1 MAIHP
6 ALVNLKTADEVAAD
20 RVGKPL
26 MKPLPHQITKQA
38 EQKAATLKDD
48 AFRALI
54 WQLDGSRSR
63 ATGKLLMR
71 SGTMS
76 WDQLGE
82 VDHSIPRSLAPDRL
96 WDPSNALLLSKS
108 ENRLRKV
115 PCPRAPEFRMF
126 DYSGP
131 DNRRLPQR
139 FIWRD
144 VDGHI
149 TKEREG

>member
-1 MAIHP
+1 MGLADLTFLTDRPAMAVP
-6 ALVNLKTADEVAAD
+6 
-20 RVGKPL
+20 
-26 MKPLPHQITKQA
+26 KPLPHQLTKQA
-38 EQKAATLKDD
+38 EQRAAVLKDD

-71 SGTMS
+71 SGTMA
-76 WDQLGE
+76 WEQLGE

-96 WDPSNALLLSKS
+96 WDPQNALLLSKA

-126 DYSGP
+126 NYEGP
-131 DNRRLPQR
+131 DNRREPQT

-144 VDGHI
+144 ADGKVVKRRI
-149 TKEREG
+149 G